1 MMEHDETR
9 YYTNK
14 CAQYDD
20 ARKGKIKV
28 CVYRNHSGTSI
39 AKNIFFSMLMMFTFA
54 IKLQSVENMTTQ
66 KRVFKTVLSNGLT
79 VLIHQKK
86 ASPKVALQM
95 WYNVGSKHEQQ
106 GEKGMAHFLEHM
118 IFKGTDSMLSEA
130 DINAVSQKLAAYA
143 NAFTSYD
150 YTAYVFDV
158 PVANW
163 DKMLPIYADC
173 MQNCS
178 FLQDH
183 MNSEVQA
190 VIQELKMYRDD
201 YHWVLADGLITNIF
215 ESHPYHYPIIGYK
228 QDLWNLQRE
237 TFFKFYHKYYVPNNA
252 AFVVVGD
259 VDPVDALAKIEAVLG
274 TIPRGQDVVHPEF
287 FFNDELQSKSFS
299 IYRELEQ
306 AFCMMSFVV
315 PGGREKKDFIFDII
329 GSLLANGKGS
339 RLHTKLVDELELAIS
354 VSAMCY
360 GLFERGIFF
369 LSFKPK
375 HEKDIPAIKEI
386 IFNEIKALAYEP
398 IPEEQMR
405 RAIKIAQIDY
415 QHLLEDTTKQASAIG
430 AAFTGFQDEE
440 YPFDYCNYNPDT
452 IVSEIQT
459 LLQRYFRPSL
469 CFYGEVV
476 KAAQEDKPYLQQL
489 QEESDALDTKILSG
503 KERKTLVEGGRYV
516 DSVIVEKLPIQKF
529 PHPEEYMLAN
539 GLKVLLYHNDEVDL
553 AECALRYKA
562 DYQYDTPDLQG
573 IGHLVAKMMM
583 EGTMRY
589 PGLSFVQEAESY
601 GITLYTNAGHIEC
614 SMLSADLPK
623 GLDLIGEM
631 VQGSTFDASAFDRIK
646 NVTKS
651 QLVQFWD
658 TPKRSINQ
666 VVAEHVYGK
675 HPYANMSLGT
685 QESLQK
691 ISKDM
696 AYAFY
701 KKVLTPQDSVLVVAG
716 NFDPKTIK
724 QNIEQHFGQ
733 WTGSKVESISY
744 PALSG
749 VHQQTIDIMKQRD
762 QIVVAFAG
770 ISVDRLSEEY
780 DPLLI
785 FNQLLTVGMNSY
797 LFLLREQSGLFYSVG
812 GSLLHGSGT
821 QPGMIFIK
829 TIVSKDRLQEAQDA
843 ISSCLDNSVDRV
855 TEQEFDEAKEMVI
868 NTFPAL
874 FETNEATANTFMFLD
889 KYKLPYDYFEKRIST
904 IRAMKLEDMKQV
916 VRQYLNSKKLL
927 CVRIGRI

>member
-1 MMEHDETR
+1 MGGIRSSH
-9 YYTNK
+9 NI
-14 CAQYDD
+14 A
-20 ARKGKIKV
+20 
-28 CVYRNHSGTSI
+28 NI
-39 AKNIFFSMLMMFTFA
+39 AKIIFFSMLKVFIFV
-54 IKLQSVENMTTQ
+54 IQVQSVKIMATQ
-66 KRVFKTVLSNGLT
+66 KRVLKKVLPNGLT

-86 ASPKVALQM
+86 SAPKVALQM
-95 WYNVGSKHEQQ
+95 WYNVGSKHEQP

-118 IFKGTDSMLSEA
+118 IFKGTDKMLSEA

-259 VDPVDALAKIEAVLG
+259 VDPVEAFAKIETVFG
-274 TIPRGQDVVHPEF
+274 VIPRGADVVHPEF
-287 FFNDELQSKSFS
+287 FFNDELQSKSFT

-315 PGGREKKDFIFDII
+315 PGARAKKDFLYDII

-339 RLHTKLVDELELAIS
+339 RLHAKLVDELELATA
-354 VSAMCY
+354 VSSMCY
-360 GLFERGIFF
+360 GLFDRGIFF
-369 LSFKPK
+369 ISFKPK
-375 HEKDIPAIKEI
+375 HEKDISTIKEI
-386 IFNEIKALAYEP
+386 IFNEIQALAREP
-398 IPEEQMR
+398 IPEAHMR
-405 RAIKIAQIDY
+405 RALKIAQIDY
-415 QHLLEDTTKQASAIG
+415 QELLEDTSKQASAIG
-430 AAFTGFQDEE
+430 SAFTGLGDEE
-440 YPFDYCNYNPDT
+440 YPFEYCSYNPDT
-452 IVSEIQT
+452 IVAEIQEM
-459 LLQRYFRPSL
+459 LQKHFRKSL
-469 CFYGEVV
+469 CYYGEVV
-476 KAAQEDKPYLQQL
+476 KAAQEDKPYLAQL

-503 KERKTLVEGGRYV
+503 KDRTTAVEPGRYV
-516 DSVIVEKLPIQKF
+516 DTVVVEKLPVQKF
-529 PHPEEYMLAN
+529 PAPEAYSLAN
-539 GLKVLLYHNDEVDL
+539 GLKVLLHHNNEVDL
-553 AECALRYKA
+553 VECALRYKA
-562 DYQYDTPDLQG
+562 DYQYDAQDQLG
-573 IGHLVAKMMM
+573 IGHLVAKMML
-583 EGTMRY
+583 EGTVKL

-601 GITLYTNAGHIEC
+601 GITLYTNPGHIEC
-614 SMLSADLPK
+614 SMLSADLHK
-623 GLDLIGEM
+623 GLDLIGQM
-631 VQGSTFDASAFDRIK
+631 VQEATFEDVAFDRIK
-646 NVTKS
+646 NVTIA
-651 QLVQFWD
+651 QLAQFWD

-666 VVAEHVYGK
+666 VVAEQVYGK

-685 QESLQK
+685 QETLTA
-691 ISKDM
+691 ISRTM
-696 AYAFY
+696 AHDFY
-701 KKVLTPQDSVLVVAG
+701 KKVLTPQDATLVVVG
-716 NFDPKTIK
+716 NFNAATIK
-724 QNIEQHFGQ
+724 QEIEKSFAS
-733 WTGSKVESISY
+733 WTGGKVEDIVY
-744 PALSG
+744 PALP
-749 VHQQTIDIMKQRD
+749 VIHAKTVDIVKQRD

-770 ISVDRLSEEY
+770 LSVERLHESY
-780 DPLLI
+780 DALLVY
-785 FNQLLTVGMNSY
+785 NQLLAVGMNSY
-797 LFLLREQSGLFYSVG
+797 LFSLREQSGLFYTIS

-843 ISSCLDNSVDRV
+843 ILNCLDTSIDNV

-868 NTFPAL
+868 NTFPSL
-874 FETNEATANTFMFLD
+874 FETNETTAGTFMFLD
-889 KYKLPYDYFEKRIST
+889 KYNLPYDYFQKRISLV
-904 IRAMKLEDMKQV
+904 RAIQLNDMKSAV
-916 VRQYLNSKKLL
+916 KKYLHSDRLL

>member
-1 MMEHDETR
+1 MKHDEAT
-9 YYTNK
+9 YNTYES
-14 CAQYDD
+14 AQQYH
-20 ARKGKIKV
+20 ARKRNCKK
-28 CVYRNHSGTSI
+28 CFWKNHSSTSI
-39 AKNIFFSMLMMFTFA
+39 AKNIFFSMLIVFIFA
-54 IKLQSVENMTTQ
+54 IKLQSVENMSTH
-66 KRVFKTVLSNGLT
+66 KKVFKSVLSNGLT

-86 ASPKVALQM
+86 AAPKVALQM
-95 WYNVGSKHEQQ
+95 WYNVGSKHEQP
-106 GEKGMAHFLEHM
+106 GERGMAHFLEHM
-118 IFKGTDSMLSEA
+118 IFKGTDTMLSEA

-201 YHWVLADGLITNIF
+201 YHWTLADGLITNIF

-259 VDPVDALAKIEAVLG
+259 VDPLEALGKIEKVLG
-274 TIPRGQDVVHPEF
+274 AIPRGQDVVHPEF
-287 FFNDELQSKSFS
+287 FFNDELQAKTFS

-329 GSLLANGKGS
+329 GSLLVNGKGS
-339 RLHTKLVDELELAIS
+339 RLHIKLVDELELATS
-354 VSAMCY
+354 VSSMCY
-360 GLFERGIFF
+360 GLFDRGVFF
-369 LSFKPK
+369 ISFKPK

-386 IFNEIKALAYEP
+386 IFNEIRALAYEP

-405 RAIKIAQIDY
+405 RALKIAQIDY

-430 AAFTGFQDEE
+430 SAFIGFQDEE
-440 YPFDYCNYNPDT
+440 YPFEYCNYNPDT
-452 IVSEIQT
+452 IVSEIQA
-459 LLQRYFRPSL
+459 LLQRYFRKSL
-469 CFYGEVV
+469 CFYGEVI
-476 KAAQEDKPYLQQL
+476 KAAQEDQPYLKQL
-489 QEESDALDTKILSG
+489 QEESDALDSKILSG
-503 KERKTLVEGGRYV
+503 KDRKTLVEAGRYV
-516 DSVIVEKLPIQKF
+516 DSIVVEKLPVQKF
-529 PHPEEYMLAN
+529 PAPEVYTLAN
-539 GLKVLLYHNDEVDL
+539 GLKILLSHNDEVDL
-553 AECALRYKA
+553 VECALRYKA
-562 DYQYDTPDLQG
+562 DYQYDTQDLLG
-573 IGHLVAKMMM
+573 MGHLVAKMML
-583 EGTMRY
+583 EGTVKY

-601 GITLYTNAGHIEC
+601 GVTLYTNAGHIEC
-614 SMLSADLPK
+614 SMLSEDLRK
-623 GLDLIGEM
+623 GLELIGQM
-631 VQGSTFDASAFDRIK
+631 VQEAAFDEAAFDRIK

-651 QLVQFWD
+651 QLTQFWD

-666 VVAEHVYGK
+666 VVAEQVYGK

-685 QESLQK
+685 EESLQK

-696 AYAFY
+696 AYDFY
-701 KKVLTPQDSVLVVAG
+701 KKVLTPQDSVLVVVG

-724 QNIEQHFGQ
+724 QDIENYFGS
-733 WTGSKVESISY
+733 WTGGKIEDLQY
-744 PALSG
+744 PVIQATAPKT
-749 VHQQTIDIMKQRD
+749 VDIVKQRD

-770 ISVDRLSEEY
+770 LSIDRLHPWY
-780 DPLLI
+780 DALLV
-785 FNQLLTVGMNSY
+785 FNQLLVVGMNSY
-797 LFLLREQSGLFYSVG
+797 LFSLREQSGLFYTIS

-821 QPGMIFIK
+821 QPGIVFIK

-843 ISSCLDNSVDRV
+843 ILNCLDTSINNV

-868 NTFPAL
+868 NTFPSL
-874 FETNEATANTFMFLD
+874 FETNEASASAFMFLD
-889 KYKLPYDYFEKRIST
+889 KYNLPYDYFEKRISL
-904 IRAMKLEDMKQV
+904 IRAMKLDDMKHAV
-916 VRQYLNSKKLL
+916 KQYLNSKNLM
-927 CVRIGRI
+927 CVRIGRM